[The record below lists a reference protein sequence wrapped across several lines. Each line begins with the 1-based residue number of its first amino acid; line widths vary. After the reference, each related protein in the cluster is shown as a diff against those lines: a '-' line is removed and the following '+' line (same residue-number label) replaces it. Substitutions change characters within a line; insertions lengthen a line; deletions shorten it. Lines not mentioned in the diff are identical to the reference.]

1 MDCIPSAYKL
11 RETLPS
17 FPYIC
22 QDAFLC
28 SEKSNLQLW
37 PSETNHFPEKAA
49 PVCSLAERNEED
61 STIFLFFF
69 FVTVLCFHPQKRLY
83 SSLYIFANC
92 PACFLLHISPSRPYS
107 KSLFS
112 LKKSIIYYDILL
124 PCIDN
129 LTSFTGVLVN
139 QTK

>member
-49 PVCSLAERNEED
+49 PVCSLAERNED
-61 STIFLFFF
+61 STILFFF
-69 FVTVLCFHPQKRLY
+69 FLLLFYVFIHKKDCIQAYTFMLIVLPVFFCTYPQAGP
-83 SSLYIFANC
+83 IPNPF
-92 PACFLLHISPSRPYS
+92 SP
-107 KSLFS
+107 
-112 LKKSIIYYDILL
+112 
-124 PCIDN
+124 
-129 LTSFTGVLVN
+129 
-139 QTK
+139 